1 MVMTLLKLTLAVTL
15 TRCEWQVEWIECQCD
30 NYLAFVHERCL
41 ESETMVMRRCGN
53 DRVKYIKL
61 KLKSPF

>member
-15 TRCEWQVEWIECQCD
+15 TRGEWQVEWIECQCD

-41 ESETMVMRRCGN
+41 KSETVVMVRFGN
-53 DRVKYIKL
+53 VTVKYIKL
-61 KLKSPF
+61 KFPF